1 MKALYFNRELTWKDL
16 PLPELKPAEALIKV
30 SYAGICATDREII
43 KGYMSFKGILGHEFV
58 GIVENSDEPEWI
70 GKRVVGEIN
79 AACGKCEYCRKGL
92 ERHCPHRTV
101 LGIKGRNGVF
111 AEFLT
116 LPNDN
121 LREVPIKIDDR
132 TAVFTEPL
140 AAAMEIAEQV
150 KLEPSWNALIIG
162 DGKLAALIAQ
172 VLKLKGLK
180 LTIAGKIQKKLQ
192 LFENW
197 GMEITLDEPA
207 PHSFDLVVEASGSSQ
222 GWNTAVSAVKPR
234 GIIVLKSTYRGDLN
248 FNPAPLVINEI
259 TLVGS
264 RCGRFEP
271 ALRLLASNCIDI
283 KSLISKVFAFDDM
296 LQAFDYSLRL
306 ECMKVLVEFPQPA

>member
-1 MKALYFNRELTWKDL
+1 MKALYFDEKLYTKDI
-16 PLPELKPAEALIKV
+16 PLPQLKPGEALIRTL
-30 SYAGICATDREII
+30 YAGICATDREIVE
-43 KGYMSFKGILGHEFV
+43 GYMEFKGVPGHEFV

-92 ERHCPHRTV
+92 TRHCPHRTV
-101 LGIKGRNGVF
+101 LGIKGRNGAF

-116 LPNDN
+116 LPNIN
-121 LREVPIKIDDR
+121 LREVPHQIDDQ

-140 AAAMEIAEQV
+140 AAAVEIAEQV
-150 KLEPSWNALIIG
+150 KLDPSWNALIIG

-180 LTIAGKIQKKLQ
+180 LTIAGKIPQKLR

-197 GMEITLDEPA
+197 GMAVTLDEPA
-207 PHSFDLVVEASGSSQ
+207 PHSYDLVVEASGSPQ

-234 GIIVLKSTYRGDLN
+234 GIIVLKSTYQGDMN

-271 ALRLLASNCIDI
+271 ALRLLASGCIDV
-283 KSLISKVFAFDDM
+283 KSLISKVFDFYNMLEAFE
-296 LQAFDYSLRL
+296 YSMRQ
-306 ECMKVLVEFPQPA
+306 ECMKVLVEFPKPN